1 MPSIKFDVLISKA
14 FADICT
20 TEGLAPINRKYVL
33 SLLNDFEDGKW
44 RFERFLDY
52 IWDNISLTALSKQER
67 DDLIG
72 LPRTM
77 MRRAAKNLR
86 LIDNDEVGKGSEI
99 AEILLY
105 GVMKDY
111 YGALPVV
118 PKIYHKQNVNDNAK
132 GADSVHIVLSP
143 DGKDFSLW
151 FGEAKFYK
159 TLSSND
165 LDTIVQSVLNSLDK
179 DKIKKEN
186 SIITDLQ
193 ELNRFDMPQETRQ
206 SIKEMLNQGT
216 SIDHIK
222 PKLHIPIMLLHQCGR
237 TASATEMNQ
246 KYREILE
253 RKHIK
258 KANEYFKKQVDVLR
272 GLVFKYEEI
281 SFHLI
286 LFPVPDK
293 DEIVSM
299 FMDDAAIYRRGK

>member
-1 MPSIKFDVLISKA
+1 MPSIKFDVLISKV

-20 TEGLAPINRKYVL
+20 TEGLAPIDRKYVL

-77 MRRAAKNLR
+77 MSRAAKNLR

-206 SIKEMLNQGT
+206 SIKEMLNQGA